1 MSHKHGIKKLTERIF
16 EGIPISVSN
25 PKNIKNGF
33 MSFDEANMATIVG
46 LLFYALGTNRSYQ
59 LDSSKKLIKPIKKD
73 RISEPKI
80 SLSNTSPERP
90 ILNENSSNSIN
101 KEHIQIKDNGAILT
115 PLIKDK
121 KKGVSKFWSKVSE
134 WF

>member
-1 MSHKHGIKKLTERIF
+1 MSYLDGIKKLSEKIF

-46 LLFYALGTNRSYQ
+46 LLFYSLGKNRNYQ
-59 LDSSKKLIKPIKKD
+59 LDSSKKLVKPTRKD
-73 RISEPKI
+73 RIVEQKI
-80 SLSNTSPERP
+80 SVNNNNMHLSEKPAVDN
-90 ILNENSSNSIN
+90 I
-101 KEHIQIKDNGAILT
+101 KEQIQIKDNSAVLT
-115 PLIKDK
+115 PLVRDK
-121 KKGVSKFWSKVSE
+121 KKGVSKFWNKVSE